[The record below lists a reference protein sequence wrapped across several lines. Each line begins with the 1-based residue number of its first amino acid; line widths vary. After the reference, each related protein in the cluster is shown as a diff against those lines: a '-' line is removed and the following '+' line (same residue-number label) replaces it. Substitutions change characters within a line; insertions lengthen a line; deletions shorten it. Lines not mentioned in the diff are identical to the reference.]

1 MNSGVLT
8 LLVMMKL
15 IRYDG
20 QAVHA
25 NQFPSGWITAYYS
38 GSGATAQ
45 DLHYFP

>member
-20 QAVHA
+20 QAVHM
-25 NQFPSGWITAYYS
+25 NHIPSGWITAHYS
-38 GSGATAQ
+38 GWGAAAQ
-45 DLHYFP
+45 A